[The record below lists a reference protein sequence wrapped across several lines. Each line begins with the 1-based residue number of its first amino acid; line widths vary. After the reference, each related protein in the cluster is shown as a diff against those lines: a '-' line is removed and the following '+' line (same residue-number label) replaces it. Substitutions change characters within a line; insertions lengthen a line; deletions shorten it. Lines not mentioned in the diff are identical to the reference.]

1 MPAIEL
7 EFKEGSKVP
16 IYIENLNKHDNDL
29 FEKQIRESGDAQDRK
44 TNVKADMT
52 EWLLTKYESFR
63 SLGVDVVVNHLP
75 HLNRLPVDGST
86 FDWVIMALWGNI
98 YNKGDYTV
106 PHEHMPSPY
115 SFTYYVKVPDGSAP
129 LIFDDLGET
138 WYPKEGDLVLFPGYV
153 KHSVPEHT
161 IDEDRI
167 SIAGNLT
174 TAWDIKGG
182 KYIYNAS
189 DIV

>member
-63 SLGVDVVVNHLP
+63 SL
-75 HLNRLPVDGST
+75 
-86 FDWVIMALWGNI
+86 
-98 YNKGDYTV
+98 
-106 PHEHMPSPY
+106 
-115 SFTYYVKVPDGSAP
+115 
-129 LIFDDLGET
+129 
-138 WYPKEGDLVLFPGYV
+138 
-153 KHSVPEHT
+153 
-161 IDEDRI
+161 
-167 SIAGNLT
+167 
-174 TAWDIKGG
+174 
-182 KYIYNAS
+182 
-189 DIV
+189 

>member
-161 IDEDRI
+161 IDENRI

-174 TAWDIKGG
+174 TAWDIRGQ
-182 KYIYNAS
+182 YVYNAS